1 MNLEE
6 YLENMETLPV
16 EVRRNFKL
24 MKELDNRAHDIM
36 KNIDGQSKDYM
47 KEIVTRREFL
57 TEDMKQG
64 KILAINK
71 LFSKAKEYS
80 EDKVALAVQTYE
92 LVDKHIRRLDYDLEK
107 FEVEVQDKYGEDT
120 KEVEVA
126 KSPPKQ
132 RGRKKKNAVV
142 EVPKEKRKRVDSSNE
157 EDVKANILK
166 KKKQKAETNKEKL
179 ACLLNRIGI
188 NSNGHIKSEDE
199 SEEDDDGLG
208 DGLDMPVDPNEPTYC
223 LCHQVSYGEMIGC
236 DNMDC
241 PIEWFHFACV
251 GLTIK
256 PKGKWY
262 CPKCNQDRKK
272 K

>member
-1 MNLEE
+1 MD
-6 YLENMETLPV
+6 TLPV

-36 KNIDGQSKDYM
+36 RTIDGQSKDYM

-57 TEDMKQG
+57 TEDMKQD

-71 LFSKAKEYS
+71 LFSKAREYS

-107 FEVEVQDKYGEDT
+107 FEVELQDKYGDDK
-120 KEVEVA
+120 KEVEIV

-142 EVPKEKRKRVDSSNE
+142 DVAKEKRKRVVTSDE
-157 EDVKANILK
+157 EATKTNGSK
-166 KKKQKAETNKEKL
+166 KKPKADTNQGKL
-179 ACLLNRIGI
+179 NCFLQRVGG
-188 NSNGHIKSEDE
+188 NSNGHIKTEDE
-199 SEEDDDGLG
+199 DSEDDDGLG

-262 CPKCNQDRKK
+262 CPKCGQDRKK

>member
-6 YLENMETLPV
+6 YLESMDDLPV

-36 KNIDGQSKDYM
+36 KIIDSQSKNYM
-47 KEIVTRREFL
+47 KEIVTRRELL
-57 TEDMKQG
+57 TEEMKQD
-64 KILAINK
+64 KIVAINK
-71 LFSKAKEYS
+71 LFGKAREYS
-80 EDKVALAVQTYE
+80 EDKVALAIQTYE

-107 FEVEVQDKYGEDT
+107 FEVELQDKYGDIK
-120 KEVEVA
+120 KEVEAA

-142 EVPKEKRKRVDSSNE
+142 EVPKEKRKRANSSDREAIKTNGS
-157 EDVKANILK
+157 
-166 KKKQKAETNKEKL
+166 KKKQKEINKEKL
-179 ACLLNRIGI
+179 NCLLNRIGA
-188 NSNGHIKSEDE
+188 NANGHIKTETESDE
-199 SEEDDDGLG
+199 DGLG

-251 GLTIK
+251 GLTTK

>member
-1 MNLEE
+1 MD
-6 YLENMETLPV
+6 TLPV

-36 KNIDGQSKDYM
+36 KTIDSQSKDYM

-57 TEDMKQG
+57 TEDMKQH
-64 KILAINK
+64 KMLAINK
-71 LFSKAKEYS
+71 LFSKAREYS

-107 FEVEVQDKYGEDT
+107 FEVELQDKTVDD
-120 KEVEVA
+120 KKVVEVA

-142 EVPKEKRKRVDSSNE
+142 EVTKEKRKRIEASDE
-157 EDVKANILK
+157 EAEKIA
-166 KKKQKAETNKEKL
+166 KKKQKDDNKEKL
-179 ACLLNRIGI
+179 NCFLQRVGN
-188 NSNGHIKSEDE
+188 NSNGYIKTEDE
-199 SEEDDDGLG
+199 DEEEDDGLG

-251 GLTIK
+251 GLTTK

>member
-6 YLENMETLPV
+6 YLESMDDLPV

-36 KNIDGQSKDYM
+36 KIIDGQSKDYM

-57 TEDMKQG
+57 TEEMKQG

-71 LFSKAKEYS
+71 LFCKAREYS
-80 EDKVALAVQTYE
+80 EDKVALAIQTYE

-107 FEVEVQDKYGEDT
+107 FEVELQDKYGDIK
-120 KEVEVA
+120 KEVDVA

-132 RGRKKKNAVV
+132 RGRKKKVSEGA
-142 EVPKEKRKRVDSSNE
+142 KEKRKRTNSSDREAIKTNGS
-157 EDVKANILK
+157 
-166 KKKQKAETNKEKL
+166 KKKQKAEKNKEKL
-179 ACLLNRIGI
+179 NCLLNRIGV
-188 NSNGHIKSEDE
+188 NPSGFIKSETETDE
-199 SEEDDDGLG
+199 GDEDGLG

-251 GLTIK
+251 GLTTK